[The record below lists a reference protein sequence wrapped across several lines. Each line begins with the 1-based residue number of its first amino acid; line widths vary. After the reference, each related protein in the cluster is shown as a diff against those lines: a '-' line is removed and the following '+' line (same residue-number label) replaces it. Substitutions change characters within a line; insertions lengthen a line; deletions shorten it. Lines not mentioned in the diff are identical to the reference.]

1 MDGGWFLFDDETVYE
16 VDQEDV
22 IEGNFGVRMMFF
34 FSVNCLCCRCCCS
47 LVVSCC
53 PREDEVAAIG

>member
-22 IEGNFGVRMMFF
+22 IEGNFGVRMICFL
-34 FSVNCLCCRCCCS
+34 LCELPTLS
-47 LVVSCC
+47 LLLLACGQLL
-53 PREDEVAAIG
+53 PA